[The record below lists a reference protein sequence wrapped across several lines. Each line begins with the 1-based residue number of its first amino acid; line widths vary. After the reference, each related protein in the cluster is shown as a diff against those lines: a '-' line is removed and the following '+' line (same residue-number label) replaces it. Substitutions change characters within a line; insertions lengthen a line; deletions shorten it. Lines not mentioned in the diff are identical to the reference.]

1 MPGIPR
7 SLSISSF
14 LALAAAV
21 AASLLGGC
29 GFGSGG
35 SGKTLIS
42 IQVTPANPSVAVG
55 QMQQFKVIGTFSDGS
70 MAEVTNAATWDSS
83 QPAVAMIT
91 VTGLASAMALGR
103 PLITATVATG
113 ENLLT
118 GSTTLIIVGAR
129 AAGPSRYAYVANLT
143 SNTISAFTI
152 NAASGALGVVP
163 GSPFAA
169 GAGFFPGTLD
179 ALPRTGETPRPIRS

>member
-7 SLSISSF
+7 SLSIASF
-14 LALAAAV
+14 LAFATALTAA
-21 AASLLGGC
+21 LLGGC

-42 IQVTPANPSVAVG
+42 IQVTPANPSVAIG
-55 QMQQFKVIGTFSDGS
+55 QMLQFTVIGTFDDGS
-70 MAEVTNAATWDSS
+70 MADVTNAATWDSS

-91 VTGLASAMALGR
+91 ITGLASAQALGR
-103 PLITATVATG
+103 PQIIATVATS
-113 ENLLT
+113 ENILV
-118 GSTTLIIVGAR
+118 GSTTLIIVRAR

-163 GSPFAA
+163 GIAVCRGRRILPWYAWRVA
-169 GAGFFPGTLD
+169 GDGQNAK
-179 ALPRTGETPRPIRS
+179 A